1 MIPKPLH
8 NNASIIHYK
17 IKNVIFINWWNLK
30 KKKKKKYLHDP
41 TSIHWSWEVGAP
53 MCTREFQT

>member
-30 KKKKKKYLHDP
+30 KKKKKKYLH
-41 TSIHWSWEVGAP
+41 
-53 MCTREFQT
+53 EFCEYGPWA